1 VIRFSLRRLILLI
14 PVLVGITLVTFT
26 LARVVPKNVA
36 YVWAGAQGFRA
47 TPEAAA
53 QLTRQ
58 YHLDAPLPVQYFHY
72 MADLLRG
79 DLGTSPV
86 TTRPVINEVKQF
98 LPHTVELAV
107 AALALSLLLGIPI
120 GVMSAVRRNSLV
132 DHVSRLTALLGVSM
146 PVFWLGLLLQLVFY
160 AWLGLVPDPGGRL
173 SNRIRYTSPVQSVTG
188 FLMVDTVITGNWVAF
203 HDALVHLILPAITLA
218 LPQVAMISRMTRS
231 SMLEVLGQDYIR
243 TSRAKGLSER
253 VVNYRHALRNALI
266 PVTTV
271 VGLSLAWLLTGS
283 VVTEVVFYWP
293 GLGRYGVE
301 AILAFDFP
309 GVMAFTIIA
318 ACVFVFANLA
328 TDVLYMRLDP
338 RLRERGS

>member
-1 VIRFSLRRLILLI
+1 VIRVILRRLILLI

-58 YHLDAPLPVQYFHY
+58 YHLDAPIAVQYFHY

-86 TTRPVINEVKQF
+86 TTRPVISEIRQF
-98 LPHTVELAV
+98 LPHTIELAV
-107 AALALSLLLGIPI
+107 SAMLLSVLLGLPI
-120 GVMSAVRRNSLV
+120 GVISAVRRNSAV
-132 DHVSRLTALLGVSM
+132 DHLSRLTALLGVSM

-160 AWLGLVPDPGGRL
+160 SWLGLVPDPGGRL
-173 SNRIRYTSPVQSVTG
+173 SNQIRYTSPVQNVTG
-188 FLMVDTVITGNWVAF
+188 FLMVDTALTGNWVAF
-203 HDALVHLILPAITLA
+203 RDALVHLILPTLTLA

-253 VVNYRHALRNALI
+253 MVTYHHALRNALI

-283 VVTEVVFYWP
+283 VVTEVVFY
-293 GLGRYGVE
+293 
-301 AILAFDFP
+301 
-309 GVMAFTIIA
+309 
-318 ACVFVFANLA
+318 
-328 TDVLYMRLDP
+328 
-338 RLRERGS
+338 

>member
-1 VIRFSLRRLILLI
+1 
-14 PVLVGITLVTFT
+14 
-26 LARVVPKNVA
+26 
-36 YVWAGAQGFRA
+36 
-47 TPEAAA
+47 
-53 QLTRQ
+53 
-58 YHLDAPLPVQYFHY
+58 
-72 MADLLRG
+72 
-79 DLGTSPV
+79 
-86 TTRPVINEVKQF
+86 
-98 LPHTVELAV
+98 
-107 AALALSLLLGIPI
+107 
-120 GVMSAVRRNSLV
+120 
-132 DHVSRLTALLGVSM
+132 
-146 PVFWLGLLLQLVFY
+146 
-160 AWLGLVPDPGGRL
+160 
-173 SNRIRYTSPVQSVTG
+173 
-188 FLMVDTVITGNWVAF
+188 MVDTVITGNWVAF
-203 HDALVHLILPAITLA
+203 HDALVHLILLAITLA
-218 LPQVAMISRMTRS
+218 LPQVAMISRMTRA

-253 VVNYRHALRNALI
+253 VVNYRHGLRNALI

-338 RLRERGS
+338 RLRGGGRDRRRGAMLGGAAAEVPRARPGASCGEPGGASDGTRSPGSAC

>member
-1 VIRFSLRRLILLI
+1 MIRIILRRLMLLI

-58 YHLDAPLPVQYFHY
+58 YHLDAPIAVQYFHY
-72 MADLLRG
+72 MTDLLRG

-86 TTRPVINEVKQF
+86 TTRPVMSEIRQF
-98 LPHTVELAV
+98 LPHTIELAV
-107 AALALSLLLGIPI
+107 SATLLSVLLGLPI
-120 GVMSAVRRNSLV
+120 GVISAARRNSVV
-132 DHVSRLTALLGVSM
+132 DHLSRLTALLGVSM

-160 AWLGLVPDPGGRL
+160 FWLGLVPDPGGRL
-173 SNRIRYTSPVQSVTG
+173 SNRIRYTSPVQNVTG
-188 FLMVDTVITGNWVAF
+188 FLMVDTALTGNWVAF
-203 HDALVHLILPAITLA
+203 QDALIHLILPTLTLA

-253 VVNYRHALRNALI
+253 VVTYRHALRNALI

-309 GVMAFTIIA
+309 GVMAFTIIG

-338 RLRERGS
+338 RLRERG